1 MNVTDVIGFTLKD
14 AKGILA
20 ENGIKEYSIKVT
32 SSPRLKSEDYDDT
45 YRVVSIRET
54 NVKNFEMIVCKPL

>member
-14 AKGILA
+14 AKELLDKNNIA
-20 ENGIKEYSIKVT
+20 NYSIKVT
-32 SSPRLKSEDYDDT
+32 ASPRLKGEAYDDT

-54 NVKNFEMIVCKPL
+54 NTKDYEMIVCKPL